1 MRDEE
6 AKTVRKPFFSVIVP
20 AHNSEEYI
28 MKGLQS
34 IMDQDFEDYELIVV
48 CDSCTDRTA
57 LAAYMFTD
65 DVIYTDFHSAGGAR
79 NAGLDAAK
87 GEWVLF
93 MDDDDWYLPGAFS
106 RIAEAVKSQEEI
118 DLLAFGFD
126 WKGRG
131 PTMQSRGRLLPAVWN
146 KAWRRDFIGEERFI
160 VAQHTEDLDFARRM
174 HPQAWTGFLYEVLY
188 HYEFMRPGSVSDR
201 IRKGE
206 YDNNLLP
213 ENVRDAAEGYERWL
227 KKVVGE

>member
-1 MRDEE
+1 MKR
-6 AKTVRKPFFSVIVP
+6 PFFSVIVP

-65 DVIYTDFHSAGGAR
+65 DVICTDFHSAGGAR

-106 RIAEAVKSQEEI
+106 RIAEAVKSQDEI

-131 PTMQSRGRLLPAVWN
+131 PTMQSRGDCC
-146 KAWRRDFIGEERFI
+146 RRCGIRHGGGTSSEK
-160 VAQHTEDLDFARRM
+160 
-174 HPQAWTGFLYEVLY
+174 
-188 HYEFMRPGSVSDR
+188 SVSSWPSTR
-201 IRKGE
+201 RTWTSRGE
-206 YDNNLLP
+206 CTRGPGRGSCMKCCITMSLCGRGASATGSEKANMTT
-213 ENVRDAAEGYERWL
+213 VCFRRT
-227 KKVVGE
+227 

>member
-6 AKTVRKPFFSVIVP
+6 AKDVKRPFFSVIVP

-34 IMDQDFEDYELIVV
+34 VMDQDFEDYELIVV

-65 DVIYTDFHSAGGAR
+65 NVICTDFHSAGGAR

-106 RIAEAVKSQEEI
+106 KIAEAVKQQDEI
-118 DLLAFGFD
+118 DHWPSASTGRDEVRRCRAAGECCRRCGIRHGGGTSSETSVSLWHSTRRIWNSRGGCTRKPGRD
-126 WKGRG
+126 SCMRCCITTSSCGRG
-131 PTMQSRGRLLPAVWN
+131 ASATGSA
-146 KAWRRDFIGEERFI
+146 KANTTTVCF
-160 VAQHTEDLDFARRM
+160 
-174 HPQAWTGFLYEVLY
+174 
-188 HYEFMRPGSVSDR
+188 
-201 IRKGE
+201 RKT
-206 YDNNLLP
+206 
-213 ENVRDAAEGYERWL
+213 
-227 KKVVGE
+227 